1 MRLFQFISEI
11 NLFETNATDTI
22 SIRIQRLTTWFFIS
36 IFTACLLIVTIYASL
51 HTDMVRIE
59 IKNPTID
66 LYDKL
71 AANNYSIECDCS
83 ETSVPHKEFISLQP
97 IYHQVCSSDFV
108 TQRWI
113 DYLFEST
120 EHSFY
125 FHADF
130 RSTAMQQFQLLAI
143 LCQSSIQET
152 EDGLI
157 LFFHTEIIS
166 DKLMSQDFLAA
177 ETEARIKTFKRNA
190 PDAFDYK
197 LMFIREMIAGNALLP
212 STATIF
218 QFNFQYY
225 DSFSGLLWGIAHDNV
240 TFFQSDK
247 SSCMCRERFTC
258 STPAVFL
265 DNSNNAS
272 AYLYIID
279 GWYIGCRPIDSLLS
293 STLKNFYDQTMINS
307 LLQVFNNTSSNFTC
321 LDANKESIFDLNT
334 TLSTII
340 KSDFI
345 EKWIQNINYSLY
357 FNYCAP
363 KLCFYTI
370 NKRFNIYYIITT
382 IISVYGGLSIVLS
395 LIIPAIVKLLIRHNA
410 ETSRRDYSFSRLK
423 QLIITWLRQLI
434 SALIKM
440 NLFRSST
447 RLEPSDI
454 YQQRWSTRL
463 YVTFLSLFL
472 TIITIYTAATKETVH
487 IELIEPSFDEVLY
500 LQQQTSLSSLQCP
513 CSQLSSS
520 FKYSIEL
527 IPTYHE
533 ICDSDFVSDEWIHLM
548 PPFDMAYPFYFEQSG
563 PIFKLLQSFC
573 KLAKI
578 TINNALD
585 IFYARQLVTPNL
597 ITEDL
602 FKSLMISEGEYFKH
616 VTPNRFS
623 YLLEFTR
630 QTMKVN
636 QFIYAIY
643 TNYYILMEN
652 DTGHVLVYIHPSED

>member
-1 MRLFQFISEI
+1 
-11 NLFETNATDTI
+11 
-22 SIRIQRLTTWFFIS
+22 
-36 IFTACLLIVTIYASL
+36 
-51 HTDMVRIE
+51 
-59 IKNPTID
+59 
-66 LYDKL
+66 
-71 AANNYSIECDCS
+71 
-83 ETSVPHKEFISLQP
+83 
-97 IYHQVCSSDFV
+97 
-108 TQRWI
+108 
-113 DYLFEST
+113 
-120 EHSFY
+120 
-125 FHADF
+125 
-130 RSTAMQQFQLLAI
+130 
-143 LCQSSIQET
+143 
-152 EDGLI
+152 
-157 LFFHTEIIS
+157 
-166 DKLMSQDFLAA
+166 
-177 ETEARIKTFKRNA
+177 
-190 PDAFDYK
+190 
-197 LMFIREMIAGNALLP
+197 
-212 STATIF
+212 
-218 QFNFQYY
+218 
-225 DSFSGLLWGIAHDNV
+225 
-240 TFFQSDK
+240 
-247 SSCMCRERFTC
+247 
-258 STPAVFL
+258 
-265 DNSNNAS
+265 
-272 AYLYIID
+272 
-279 GWYIGCRPIDSLLS
+279 
-293 STLKNFYDQTMINS
+293 MINS
-307 LLQVFNNTSSNFTC
+307 LLRVFNNTSSNFTC
-321 LDANKESIFDLNT
+321 LDANKESIFGLNT

-340 KSDFI
+340 KSGFI
-345 EKWIQNINYSLY
+345 EKWIENINYTLY
-357 FNYCAP
+357 FNQCAP

-370 NKRFNIYYIITT
+370 NKRLNIYYIITA
-382 IISVYGGLSIVLS
+382 IISVYGGLSTVLS
-395 LIIPAIVKLLIRHNA
+395 LIIPAIVRSIIQHNV

-423 QLIITWLRQLI
+423 QIIITWLRQLI

-573 KLAKI
+573 KLANI

-636 QFIYAIY
+636 QFTYGVN
-643 TNYYILMEN
+643 TNYYISIEN
-652 DTGHVLVYIHPSED
+652 HTGHLLVYIDPPKLWLGHNSIRCSLIFDPVCILETTLNSENIHGYIIAEPVSGFYTSVFYVNSLLLTQLQCLYNQSCVNIICDRIGSNRNFTALSRASSFPKNVTIDFLSERLFTEFWSRNLNYMGYFEQCQPHSCSYTTNQRRTFVLLMMTVIGLSFTVSIILRFISPFITSFILKRCQQTQQTSSFDDIQRDGKYFFLKNLLICKARTHR